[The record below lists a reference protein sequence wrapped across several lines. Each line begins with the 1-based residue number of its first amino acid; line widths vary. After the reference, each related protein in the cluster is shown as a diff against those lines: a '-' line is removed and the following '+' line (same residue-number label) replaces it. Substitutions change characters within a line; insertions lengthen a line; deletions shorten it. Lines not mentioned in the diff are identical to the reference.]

1 MGQIKTQ
8 VKIKNFIKG
17 NEIEVEALVDTGAMY
32 MSLPRSII
40 EKLGLQEGRRVNVRT
55 TNGSIQRRVYE
66 GGKISINNRSV
77 TMDILELPDEVPP
90 LVGVLILGALDF
102 VVDPIAQKLIS
113 NPEHQGEYMVDMF

>member
-1 MGQIKTQ
+1 MGQVKTQ
-8 VKIKNFIKG
+8 VKVKNFIKG
-17 NEIEVEALVDTGAMY
+17 NEIELEALVDTGAMY

-66 GGKISINNRSV
+66 GARIYIQDRSV

-90 LVGVLILGALDF
+90 LLGVLILDALDF
-102 VVDPIAQKLIS
+102 IVDPITQKLAP
-113 NPEHQGEYMVDMF
+113 NPEHHGEYIVDMF

>member
-1 MGQIKTQ
+1 MGQFKTQ
-8 VKIKNFIKG
+8 VKVKNFIKG
-17 NEIEVEALVDTGAMY
+17 NEIELEALVDTGAMY

-66 GGKISINNRSV
+66 GARIYIQDRSV

-90 LVGVLILGALDF
+90 LLGVLILDALDF
-102 VVDPIAQKLIS
+102 IVDPITQKLAP
-113 NPEHQGEYMVDMF
+113 NPEHHGEYIVDMF